1 MIRSISRSLIL
12 AGLVIAPLMAQTAA
26 PPARRGTPPPTTA
39 KPIAKPAAPAAP
51 TAKPAAPA
59 VPASNLP
66 SGTYAHFA
74 TSMGAITV
82 HLFDKDAP
90 KTVANFVGLATGKKG
105 WTDPRT
111 RQLVHRPYYNNL
123 TFHRVIANFMIQAGD
138 PLGNGTGGPGFE
150 FADEFS
156 PNLHHDKVGIMSMAN
171 HGPNTNG
178 AQFFITVSPALT
190 RLDNHYSI
198 FGEVIEGM
206 DIVMAISAVAK
217 DSGDKPL
224 TPVVIKTVRIETVP

>member
-1 MIRSISRSLIL
+1 MMRSISRLLIL
-12 AGLVIAPLMAQTAA
+12 TGLAIAPLMAQTAA
-26 PPARRGTPPPTTA
+26 PPARRGTPPPTA

-51 TAKPAAPA
+51 AAAP
-59 VPASNLP
+59 SNLP
-66 SGTYAHFA
+66 PGTYAHFA
-74 TSMGAITV
+74 TSMGAFTV
-82 HLFDKDAP
+82 HLFDKEAP
-90 KTVANFVGLATGKKG
+90 KTVANFVGLATGKKA

-111 RQLVHRPYYNNL
+111 RQLVRRPYYNNL
-123 TFHRVIANFMIQAGD
+123 TFHRVIANFMIQGGD

-178 AQFFITVSPALT
+178 AQFFITVSPSLT
-190 RLDNHYSI
+190 RLDGHYSI
-198 FGEVIEGM
+198 FGEVVAGM
-206 DIVMAISAVAK
+206 DIVMAISTVAK
-217 DSGDKPL
+217 DPGDKPL

>member
-12 AGLVIAPLMAQTAA
+12 AGLMIAPLMAQTAA

-39 KPIAKPAAPAAP
+39 KPATAKPAAPAA
-51 TAKPAAPA
+51 AQPAAPA
-59 VPASNLP
+59 SKLP

-74 TSMGAITV
+74 TSMGAFTV

-90 KTVANFVGLATGKKG
+90 KTVANFVGLATGKKA

-111 RQLVHRPYYNNL
+111 RQLVRRPYYNNVL
-123 TFHRVIANFMIQAGD
+123 FHRVIATFMIQGGD

-156 PNLHHDKVGIMSMAN
+156 PNLHHDKVGMMSMAN

-178 AQFFITVSPALT
+178 GQFFITVSPALT

-206 DIVMAISAVAK
+206 DIVMAISTVPK
-217 DSGDKPL
+217 DPMDKPL